1 MTERNLTDDML
12 TVREVAR
19 RLHVHP
25 STLRRWSNQGLIT
38 AYRITPRGDRRYK
51 LRTVALLLDEMNKNN
66 GNVKKADAPGD
77 NNSTSR

>member
-51 LRTVALLLDEMNKNN
+51 LRTVALLLDEMDKNN
-66 GNVKKADAPGD
+66 GNVKKAGD
-77 NNSTSR
+77 PRGNNSTSR